1 MAAPTRSAAVE
12 LFWTIHR
19 WLYRVTRGRIGG
31 RIINM
36 PVLLLTTTGRRS
48 GSPRTRALTYLP
60 KGDSAVVIASFLGE
74 PRHPD
79 WWLNLRAD
87 PRATVQR
94 GGNVTAMRA
103 REAEGDER
111 ERLWRELLERAPD
124 YAEYQ
129 TRTTRRI
136 PVVVLEP
143 AGR

>member
-19 WLYRVTRGRIGG
+19 WLYRISRGRLGG
-31 RIINM
+31 RLINL
-36 PVLLLTTTGRRS
+36 PVLLLTTTGRKS
-48 GSPRTRALTYLP
+48 GTPRTRALTYLS
-60 KGDSAVVIASFLGE
+60 KGDAAIVIASFLGA

-79 WWLNLRAD
+79 RWLNLRAN

-94 GGNVTAMRA
+94 GGEVRPVRA

-111 ERLWRELLERAPD
+111 ERLWREVVDRAPD

-143 AGR
+143 EPR